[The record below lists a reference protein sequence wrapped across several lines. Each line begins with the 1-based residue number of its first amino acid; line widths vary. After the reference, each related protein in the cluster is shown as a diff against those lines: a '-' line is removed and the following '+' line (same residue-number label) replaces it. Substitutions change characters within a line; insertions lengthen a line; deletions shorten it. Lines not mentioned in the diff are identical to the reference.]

1 LLLIFLLLGIWVY
14 TYYMKAY
21 MCKMVNG
28 LHLYRAF
35 TDPMATKVLVCQQQ
49 AFVKHLSDTYVFNI
63 YICLYF
69 FFFMYLSVLHCFA

>member
-1 LLLIFLLLGIWVY
+1 
-14 TYYMKAY
+14 MKAY

-69 FFFMYLSVLHCFA
+69 FFLYVLICIALFCL